1 MKATEAI
8 RPQRLEL
15 EGTAASRGLALGR
28 ARVIYPA
35 RFEVEPERIAARE
48 VAAELARLTAAL
60 DSARGEL
67 KHLQHGLRGSLKREL
82 TEFIESHA
90 LILEDPDFADA
101 VAEGIRRGRMRAS
114 AALKAHRDR
123 LAAAFDAIEDPYLR
137 SRREDLDQVVGRVFA
152 ALMRGP
158 ERATDPRRGERSEV
172 EILVCESLAPS
183 DLDHFHEQGLL
194 GVALAGGSSYSHAA
208 ILARHLRVPMVC
220 GAANALARVRDGDL
234 VLVDGD
240 TGRVVLLPDAF
251 DLARLRAYQRGAARE
266 QRQRARLRSAAT
278 KTRDGQAIG
287 LYVNAEHPRDI
298 AAARRLGVA
307 GVGLFRTEFLYL
319 RHAEPPGEDEQFRAY
334 REAVLAMAGR
344 PVTLRTLDLGADK
357 AAGSAIELAAEPNP
371 ALGMRGVRLSLARP
385 KLFETQVRAMLRA
398 SAYGPVR
405 ILLPMLCGL
414 DEAVAARAVITRC
427 AADLAAAGT
436 AVSETLEVGA
446 MIEVPSAALVSAELA
461 RALDFLAIGSND
473 LMQYTLAADRN
484 NAAVSALYDPLHP
497 GMLRLLALV
506 VENAKR
512 ARKPISVCGEIA
524 GDARFAP
531 LLLTLGF
538 TELSMHPNSIL
549 EVREALLGLSR
560 KAQRRRLGRLLQ
572 CTSRAEVEALL
583 SRT

>member
-1 MKATEAI
+1 MKATDTGKT
-8 RPQRLEL
+8 QRYEI
-15 EGTAASRGLALGR
+15 EGSAVSRGLALGR

-35 RFEVEPERIAARE
+35 RFEVEPERIAVRE
-48 VAAELARLTAAL
+48 VAAELARLSAAL
-60 DSARGEL
+60 DAARGEL

-90 LILEDPDFADA
+90 LILEDPDFGDA
-101 VAEGIRRGRMRAS
+101 VADGIRRGRMRAS

-158 ERATDPRRGERSEV
+158 GRAPETRRERSEV

-183 DLDHFHEQGLL
+183 DLDHWHGMGLL

-220 GAANALARVRDGDL
+220 GATTALARVRDGDL

-240 TGRVVLLPDAF
+240 AGRVVLAPDAF
-251 DLARLRAYQRGAARE
+251 DLARLRAYQRDAARE
-266 QRQRARLRSAAT
+266 QRQRARLRSTAT
-278 KTRDGQAIG
+278 RTRDGQAIG

-319 RHAEPPGEDEQFRAY
+319 RHTEPPGEEEQFRAY

-357 AAGSAIELAAEPNP
+357 AAGSAIELASEPNP
-371 ALGMRGVRLSLARP
+371 ALGLRGVRLSLARP
-385 KLFETQVRAMLRA
+385 ALFETQIRAMLRA

-414 DEAVAARAVITRC
+414 DEAVAARAVISRC
-427 AADLAAAGT
+427 TSELAAAGT

-461 RALDFLAIGSND
+461 RALDFLAVGSND

-506 VENAKR
+506 VENAHR

-524 GDARFAP
+524 GDAQFAP

-538 TELSMHPNSIL
+538 TDLSMHPSAIL

-560 KAQRRRLGRLLQ
+560 TAQRRRLGRLLE

-583 SRT
+583 SKS